1 MLDRLK
7 KIAEIAVVAGA
18 FLYIAGWGYLY
29 AYFHEFGVS
38 VGDLS
43 LSVQVSLIFSI
54 PVLLTWPAI
63 LIIFIA
69 VSLVASLL
77 AVQRFQSFLLRFEIV
92 ITIALLLLAA
102 KAISVTGARLG
113 ANQAKLE
120 RYSLTSNLPQVSFNL
135 KNPQAAPSCVLAP
148 DTRLLL
154 HANSQ
159 YYVFWAIGPSP
170 NDNGKRDMTVCIIPD
185 DQVQSVTLRLGI

>member
-7 KIAEIAVVAGA
+7 KIAEIAVVAAA
-18 FLYIAGWGYLY
+18 FLYVAGWGYLY

-63 LIIFIA
+63 LII
-69 VSLVASLL
+69 LVAASMF
-77 AVQRFQSFLLRFEIV
+77 AWFFSIQWFRTFSLRFDIV
-92 ITIALLLLAA
+92 VTIALLLLAA
-102 KAISVTGARLG
+102 KAVSIAGARLG

-120 RYSLTSNLPQVSFNL
+120 RYSLTSNLPQVSFVL
-135 KNPQAAPSCVLAP
+135 KNAQSAPSCLLAP

-159 YYVFWAIGPSP
+159 YYIFWAIGSSSK
-170 NDNGKRDMTVCIIPD
+170 DHETRDMTVCIIPD